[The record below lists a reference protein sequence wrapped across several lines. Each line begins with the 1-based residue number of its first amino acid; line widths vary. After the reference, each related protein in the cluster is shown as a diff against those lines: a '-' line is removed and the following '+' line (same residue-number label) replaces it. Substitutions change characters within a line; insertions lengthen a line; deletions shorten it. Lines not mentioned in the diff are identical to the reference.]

1 MEIFLVR
8 HGETGGNVAHR
19 HQAEHT
25 PLTPAGKE
33 QAFTVAKTIQEYQ
46 PTHLI
51 SSSLVRAIE
60 TASAIGEVCN
70 LIPETHTVFAELERP
85 KKLYGHF
92 HKSPRSLLF
101 YARWYAG
108 FTHATEGE
116 SYPALRKRILH
127 AKEVLATYPADARVV
142 VVTHSVFM
150 SLFLA
155 HACRDKMLNPVQAV
169 LAFITILRTRNTQV
183 VPITYNPEGEQRTCA
198 WLPHV

>member
-1 MEIFLVR
+1 MKIYLVR

-33 QAFTVAKTIQEYQ
+33 QAVKVAEAIKEYE
-46 PTHLI
+46 PTHLVT
-51 SSSLVRAIE
+51 SSLVRAIE
-60 TASAIGEVCN
+60 TSVVIGEVCN
-70 LIPETHTVFAELERP
+70 LTPETNTVFVELERP
-85 KKLYGHF
+85 KTLYGHF
-92 HKSPRSLLF
+92 HKSPRSLIF
-101 YARWYAG
+101 YMRWYVG
-108 FTHATEGE
+108 LTNTTEGE

-169 LAFITILRTRNTQV
+169 LAFVTILRTRNTQV
-183 VPITYNPEGEQRTCA
+183 IPVTYNPDREQRTCA
-198 WLPHV
+198 WMPHV